1 VVQPFYIFSLI
12 FIINFSIFNNLVYKN
27 ISFPSKKI
35 FSLIFNKK
43 KQTKIINL
51 YLKPTLAC
59 QTKANKKNNTGITG
73 IISVSGLK
81 IAKAPG
87 SLLINNVS
95 IESF

>member
-1 VVQPFYIFSLI
+1 MYYTIQFF
-12 FIINFSIFNNLVYKN
+12 
-27 ISFPSKKI
+27 
-35 FSLIFNKK
+35 
-43 KQTKIINL
+43 

-87 SLLINNVS
+87 NLLIKNVS
-95 IESF
+95 IECF